1 LSSGDDSVRPEA
13 PILETPLAVDP
24 GGVPVLQDA
33 EAPPQPQI
41 TEEQLV
47 SMQAELTTLTRD
59 LADRL
64 LDHAMRDMEAAL
76 VEQVSNRLRE
86 ELPALI
92 ERVLRENLEPGD

>member
-24 GGVPVLQDA
+24 GDVPVLQDA